1 MGSLEAEKDLLL
13 PADFLLPVS
22 ITYGWSFMPGM
33 AFTQLPGPA
42 PAGPLERLL
51 GKRGL
56 GSGPQ
61 ARAAL
66 SFHGSEGTCLP
77 TTPTTTASL

>member
-77 TTPTTTASL
+77 SATASL